1 MTNSKDRN
9 LGRLEMVAAMIM
21 MGTVGIFVVESGQT
35 AQNAVFFR
43 CAFGA
48 FFLALYCHAR
58 GFFRNAKLSLE
69 TLALVAL
76 SGVFLVSNWILLFA
90 SFSFAS
96 ISTSTVIYHTQP
108 FFFVLIGAAVFREKI
123 SPAKIPLLLTAFAGV
138 VLVSLVDPGAM
149 SAISQEQVRG
159 AIYALAAAALWAIS
173 AIIVKKIQGIRPHMI
188 ALIQVIV
195 GIFVLYPFASPESAA
210 AHATPAQWA
219 CLATLGAV
227 HTCLTY
233 ILMYSSYRKLSTL
246 VIAVLTFIYPAVAIV
261 ADFMLYDIALTT
273 SQWLGVFLILI
284 SSFAV
289 GRNFP
294 SASRIFRGRG

>member
-1 MTNSKDRN
+1 MTKIGDRN
-9 LGRLEMVAAMIM
+9 LGHLEMIAAMIM

-35 AQNAVFFR
+35 AQNATFFR
-43 CAFGA
+43 CVFGA
-48 FFLALYCHAR
+48 FFLALYCYAQ
-58 GFFRNAKLSLE
+58 GFFRDTKFSLE
-69 TLALVAL
+69 KLTLVGL
-76 SGVFLVSNWILLFA
+76 SGVFLVSNWMLLFA

-138 VLVSLVDPGAM
+138 ALVSLEDLGAI
-149 SAISQEQVRG
+149 SAISPDQARG
-159 AIYALAAAALWAIS
+159 ALYALAAAALWAVS
-173 AIIVKKIQGIRPHMI
+173 AIIVKKIQGIRVHMI

-195 GIFVLYPFASPESAA
+195 GLFVLYPFASPESVAVT
-210 AHATPAQWA
+210 TPSQWA
-219 CLATLGAV
+219 CLAILGAV

-261 ADFMLYDIALTT
+261 ADFTIYDISLTV

-294 SASRIFRGRG
+294 SAPKLFHGRR

>member
-1 MTNSKDRN
+1 MTKSGDRN
-9 LGRLEMVAAMIM
+9 LGRLEMIAAMIM

-35 AQNAVFFR
+35 AQNVVIFR

-58 GFFRNAKLSLE
+58 GFFKDAKMSLE

-76 SGVFLVSNWILLFA
+76 SGVFLVSNWMLLFA
-90 SFSFAS
+90 SFSFAT

-108 FFFVLIGAAVFREKI
+108 FFFVLIGAAIFREKI
-123 SPAKIPLLLTAFAGV
+123 SPAKFPLLLTAFVGV
-138 VLVSLVDPGAM
+138 ALVSLVDPGAM
-149 SAISQEQVRG
+149 SAISPEQVRG
-159 AIYALAAAALWAIS
+159 ALYALAAAALWAVS
-173 AIIVKKIQGIRPHMI
+173 AIIVKKIKGVRPHMI

-195 GIFVLYPFASPESAA
+195 GIFVLFPFASPESAA
-210 AHATPAQWA
+210 ADATPAQWA

-261 ADFMLYDIALTT
+261 ADFKLYDIALTA

-294 SASRIFRGRG
+294 SEVRLFRGRG